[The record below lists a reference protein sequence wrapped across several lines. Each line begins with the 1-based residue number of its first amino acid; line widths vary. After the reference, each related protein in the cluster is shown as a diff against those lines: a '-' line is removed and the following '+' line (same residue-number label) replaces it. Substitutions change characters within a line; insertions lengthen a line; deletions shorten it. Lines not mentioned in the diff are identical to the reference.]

1 MTDTANVW
9 PQDDARVQEVLDI
22 VVKETGI
29 AKGRLTPDA
38 TIVSLDIASLDMVQA
53 IFAIESRFD
62 VEIPVLSEHSGKEAE
77 TMGELVGQALAAI
90 DAKSMS

>member
-9 PQDDARVQEVLDI
+9 PQDLRVQDILDI
-22 VVKETGI
+22 VAKETGI
-29 AKGRLTPDA
+29 GKERLLPGA

-62 VEIPVLSEHSGKEAE
+62 IEIPVLSEQSGQEAE

-90 DAKSMS
+90 DNKPPT